1 MDFVQRNLIN
11 ERNNLQIELAK
22 ANILIAQLSEE
33 KKIVGE
39 KPKQAPYGEKPK
51 AEQGKNGKYEPKENP
66 KPKSMSEEH
75 DLSDPSLIY
84 HSERRDG
91 VTPDAATLRLRARER
106 ADHAKSLKDTEPKK
120 LGIGTDGKKM
130 TRAATEIEDSRA
142 RYEQAEY
149 ISGLENVIVSI
160 AEQLGVSPAK
170 LIEDIQTPGRDR
182 QMQRAMKAA
191 NATDR
196 EDIEKTDHREKS
208 NWETLYGI
216 NGKKRSAVTSTGV
229 MLPGIGPD
237 GVLPRDTIQPD
248 ITFPDGKLTPRGP
261 KLRIR
266 KK

>member
-22 ANILIAQLSEE
+22 AKLLIAQLSEE

-51 AEQGKNGKYEPKENP
+51 AEQGKNGKYEPKETP

-130 TRAATEIEDSRA
+130 TRAATEIERAQGDHLLAAARVVGPARAARISAGSCELGCGAREQRHRERRRA
-142 RYEQAEY
+142 RASQ
-149 ISGLENVIVSI
+149 
-160 AEQLGVSPAK
+160 
-170 LIEDIQTPGRDR
+170 
-182 QMQRAMKAA
+182 
-191 NATDR
+191 
-196 EDIEKTDHREKS
+196 
-208 NWETLYGI
+208 
-216 NGKKRSAVTSTGV
+216 
-229 MLPGIGPD
+229 
-237 GVLPRDTIQPD
+237 
-248 ITFPDGKLTPRGP
+248 
-261 KLRIR
+261 
-266 KK
+266 